1 MINNLCTCLAGCLAG
16 AAYSTGVKMVAGM
29 LSIVFFI
36 GFPMDLVKP
45 KPQMWMGV
53 SLVHG
58 VFPIWGFPTTP
69 KTKHI

>member
-1 MINNLCTCLAGCLAG
+1 
-16 AAYSTGVKMVAGM
+16 MVAGM